1 MPVASG
7 RYAIGPDN
15 ATLNVDTY
23 AGGIGSRLGHD
34 LVLEATRWGG
44 TVDVDAQ
51 EPAASSVRVTVD
63 ARSLQVVRATGG
75 IRPLTEKDKGEIAQN
90 QARALQSGRFPDITF
105 ESTAVTGAP
114 PRLSIQGNLT
124 IKGVT
129 RPVTVDLEY
138 AGTATDPFGNQRVGL
153 EGQATINRKDWGISW
168 NAALEAGGVLV
179 SEKVTLEF
187 EVSAIRTADAA

>member
-1 MPVASG
+1 MPLSSG

-15 ATLNVDTY
+15 GTLNVDTY

-124 IKGVT
+124 VKGVT
-129 RPVTVDLEY
+129 RPVTLAVAIHDGSTETVFRGNARVVQTDFGIKPYSKIGALKVKDPVDL
-138 AGTATDPFGNQRVGL
+138 R
-153 EGQATINRKDWGISW
+153 IR
-168 NAALEAGGVLV
+168 GVLP
-179 SEKVTLEF
+179 
-187 EVSAIRTADAA
+187 SA